1 MSTNKR
7 KVEEIINEKY
17 NDSSTSRDENHVEEK
32 RELVPEEIAVP
43 TILILIGYP
52 LTNACNK
59 INLKHIVKDES
70 FRSFY
75 DVITDIVDS
84 MHVLRYYQYQ

>member
-43 TILILIGYP
+43 TILLILIDRLPYYK
-52 LTNACNK
+52 CNK
-59 INLKHIVKDES
+59 INLKHIAICFKGILS
-70 FRSFY
+70 
-75 DVITDIVDS
+75 
-84 MHVLRYYQYQ
+84 Q